1 MVGSLAFVV
10 HSVVLLLIVVNST
23 SSISFLTEVYISYF
37 YIYIS
42 YSTQKHALL
51 LRQTTSISVKLVLV

>member
-37 YIYIS
+37 YIYIYLIVHRS
-42 YSTQKHALL
+42 MHFC
-51 LRQTTSISVKLVLV
+51 